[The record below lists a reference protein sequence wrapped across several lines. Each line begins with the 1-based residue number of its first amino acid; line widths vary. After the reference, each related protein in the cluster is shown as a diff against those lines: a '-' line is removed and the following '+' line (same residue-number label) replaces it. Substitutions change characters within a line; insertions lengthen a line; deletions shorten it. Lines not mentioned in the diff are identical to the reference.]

1 MKSQRKNGFTL
12 IELTL
17 VMGVSVMVASGL
29 IGMFQ
34 AHVQMLTQAA
44 KYRFLAQ
51 DAPFIGLLL
60 TRTIGNAEDYRI
72 YASGTAARSG
82 AGTPVLT
89 GPAVRLWMRQ
99 PNSSPNAAGTIATFR
114 QAVVSFET
122 INSHTAL
129 YFFLSDLST
138 GVFSST
144 PNWELAGGQITA
156 VTFDVTNASALGIL
170 LATLTGTYDDQYIFA
185 AEKK

>member
-1 MKSQRKNGFTL
+1 MKTQRQSGFTL

-17 VMGVSVMVASGL
+17 VMGISVMVAGAL

-34 AHVQMLTQAA
+34 AHIQMLTQAA
-44 KYRFLAQ
+44 KYNFLAQ

-72 YASGTAARSG
+72 YSTGAVARSSNG
-82 AGTPVLT
+82 VPVLN
-89 GPAVRLWMRQ
+89 GLAVKLWMRQ
-99 PNSSPNAAGTIATFR
+99 PNSTFR

-122 INSHTAL
+122 PANGHQGI
-129 YFFLSDLST
+129 YFYVTDST
-138 GVFSST
+138 TGTFPTT
-144 PNWELAGGQITA
+144 PNWELAGAQAAGQITA
-156 VTFDVTNASALGIL
+156 VTFAANTGVL
-170 LATLTGTYDDQYIFA
+170 LATLTGSYFDQYIFS